1 LSENHYFVIKDANNG
16 EEYIFNE
23 VGYNRGFDQFV
34 NKTVRITGY
43 RDNGFIGWQYEK
55 VEGIYVEAIEEI

>member
-1 LSENHYFVIKDANNG
+1 
-16 EEYIFNE
+16 
-23 VGYNRGFDQFV
+23 V